1 MHIAPIHKKSVVHD
15 AISKIKELIDQD
27 YFKYGDKLPPER
39 ELAKQLGISLP
50 SLREALRALGV
61 LGIVEARH
69 GSGTYLRSSLDAWPH
84 EPFTLLFNLHP
95 TMHLDL
101 FEARIGLEGLIAELA
116 AKKRSADDL
125 KSMEHSLQQME
136 AHLNDRYEWIKN
148 DFEFHD
154 AIVKATHNILLQIIM
169 ERLYKIL
176 HESREKTVKLL
187 TDCQEAY
194 KEHYLIYQEILAGDP
209 RAAREAMVNNLT
221 KVEKRYRRAVSTV
234 AERPSGLT
242 GPLSSVT

>member
-1 MHIAPIHKKSVVHD
+1 MHIAPIRKRSVVDD
-15 AISKIKELIDQD
+15 AISKIKKLIDQD
-27 YFKYGDKLPPER
+27 YFRYGDKLPPER

-61 LGIVEARH
+61 LGVVEVRQ
-69 GSGTYLRSSLDAWPH
+69 GNGTYLRSSLDAWSH

-95 TMHLDL
+95 AMHLEL

-116 AKKRSADDL
+116 AKKRSVDDL
-125 KSMEHSLQQME
+125 KSMEHSLQQMK
-136 AHLNDRYEWIKN
+136 AHLNDRYEWIKH

-154 AIVKATHNILLQIIM
+154 AIVKASHNMLLQMIM
-169 ERLYKIL
+169 ERLYKLL

-194 KEHYLIYQEILAGDP
+194 EAHYRIYQGILAGDP
-209 RAAREAMVNNLT
+209 WAAREAIENNLT
-221 KVEKRYRRAVSTV
+221 KVEQRYRQTVSTV
-234 AERPSGLT
+234 PSDRPR
-242 GPLSSVT
+242 